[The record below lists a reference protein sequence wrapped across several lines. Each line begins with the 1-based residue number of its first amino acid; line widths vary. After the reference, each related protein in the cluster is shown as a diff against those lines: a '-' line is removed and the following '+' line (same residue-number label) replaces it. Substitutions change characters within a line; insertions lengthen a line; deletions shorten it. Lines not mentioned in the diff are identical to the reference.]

1 MEKHPLLK
9 NAPGKQ
15 TTAISPQK
23 IRFGQYE
30 SAVEMRYA
38 QMQRK
43 RFVERF
49 WEKDAT
55 LWRQNAADETDY
67 GDALG
72 WLHLPEMMTKK
83 VPLIEKYLRDIQ
95 SADIQKV
102 VIFATPERILAVST
116 FLQNAKNP
124 SPEIA
129 LSVLHFMDADT
140 LSNLKTSFPLEK
152 TSFVFAGDA
161 ARNFQWIK
169 RLFHLYEI
177 SAALSPEQFAKQ
189 VAVIGSPKNPMNKL
203 VERHGIGQIF
213 IDPLDL
219 NSHYLPLSFTGLLP
233 AAMAGLDVREML
245 QRSKSMVKLC
255 KRSQAIPENP
265 GVALGGA
272 LGEIIRQGRS
282 KIMLLMPGRL
292 SGFGNWLAHLL
303 SEGFDE
309 MGVVVRLLLDCK
321 INEFDADGE
330 EIVFVHYTFAGD
342 DNPCAEIEQLS
353 IRAGHPIVNLSID
366 DFLNIGQEIFRW
378 EIAAATAAIILGVN
392 TALLKN
398 LTE

>member
-1 MEKHPLLK
+1 MEKHPSLK
-9 NAPGKQ
+9 NGPGKQ
-15 TTAISPQK
+15 TTAVSPQK

-43 RFVERF
+43 RFVERL

-55 LWRQNAADETDY
+55 LWQKNVYRETAFGSAPD
-67 GDALG
+67 
-72 WLHLPEMMTKK
+72 WLHLPEMMAKNA
-83 VPLIEKYLRDIQ
+83 PLIEKYLREIQ
-95 SADIQKV
+95 SAGIQKG
-102 VIFATPERILAVST
+102 VIFTKPAHHFAASAL
-116 FLQNAKNP
+116 LQTAKAP
-124 SPEIA
+124 SPVLA

-140 LSNLKTSFPLEK
+140 LNNLKTSFPLEK
-152 TSFVFAGDA
+152 TTFVFAGDA

-189 VAVIGSPKNPMNKL
+189 VAVIGSPKNPMNKW
-203 VERHGIGQIF
+203 VERRGIGQIF

-219 NSHYLPLSFTGLLP
+219 NSHYLALSFTGLLP

-265 GVALGGA
+265 GAALGGA
-272 LGEIIRQGRS
+272 LGEIIRQGRD

-309 MGVVVRLLLDCK
+309 MGVAVRLLLDCK

-353 IRAGHPIVNLSID
+353 IRAGHPVVNLSID

-378 EIAAATAAIILGVN
+378 EIAAVTAAIILGVN
-392 TALLKN
+392 TTLLKN
-398 LTE
+398 LSE